1 MTHNTENTEPC
12 IERCGV
18 SAHRG
23 RTSPLNPIT
32 ADKYLKKVDIFEKD
46 GTIKFDKLKPYV
58 VDAADCLYSGCVV
71 IRNKFIE
78 AAKNHN
84 YREMYRL
91 IIASYAANDEDVP
104 FFIRAVA
111 GFRFNDIWQL
121 FADITADALDY
132 IIRLAIEEELEDKGL
147 LEEDDGCVGMTD

>member
-1 MTHNTENTEPC
+1 MIYTTENTEPC

-32 ADKYLKKVDIFEKD
+32 ADKYLKKVDVFEKD
-46 GTIKFDKLKPYV
+46 GTVKFDKLKPYIA
-58 VDAADCLYSGCVV
+58 DAADCVYSGCVV

-91 IIASYAANDEDVP
+91 LIASYASNDKDVP

-111 GFRFNDIWQL
+111 GFRFNDIWQS
-121 FADITADALDY
+121 FIEITADTLDY
-132 IIRLAIEEELEDKGL
+132 TIQLAIEEELEDAGE
-147 LEEDDGCVGMTD
+147 LEEDGAAAGMME

>member
-1 MTHNTENTEPC
+1 MTHNTENQEPC

-32 ADKYLKKVDIFEKD
+32 ADKYLKKADVFEKD
-46 GTIKFDKLKPYV
+46 GTVKFDKLKPQIG
-58 VDAADCLYSGCVV
+58 DAVDCLYSGCVV

-111 GFRFNDIWQL
+111 GFRFNDIWEL

-132 IIRLAIEEELEDKGL
+132 IIQLAIEEELEDEGL
-147 LEEDDGCVGMTD
+147 LEEDEALGLTE

>member
-1 MTHNTENTEPC
+1 MTHTNENTEPC

-32 ADKYLKKVDIFEKD
+32 ADKYLKKVDVFEKD
-46 GTIKFDKLKPYV
+46 GTIKFDKLKPYIG
-58 VDAADCLYSGCVV
+58 DAVDCLYSGCVV

-78 AAKNHN
+78 AAKNRN

-111 GFRFNDIWQL
+111 GFRFNDIWET
-121 FADITADALDY
+121 FAELTADTLDY
-132 IIRLAIEEELEDKGL
+132 TIQLAIEEELEDEGL
-147 LEEDDGCVGMTD
+147 LEEDEALGLTE

>member
-1 MTHNTENTEPC
+1 MTHTNENQEPC

-32 ADKYLKKVDIFEKD
+32 ADKYLKKVEIFEKD
-46 GTIKFDKLKPYV
+46 GTIKFDKLKPYIA
-58 VDAADCLYSGCVV
+58 DAADCLYSGCVV
-71 IRNKFIE
+71 IRNKFTE

-104 FFIRAVA
+104 FFIRAV
-111 GFRFNDIWQL
+111 GGLHTKGVWQF
-121 FADITADALDY
+121 FAEITADKLDY
-132 IIRLAIEEELEDKGL
+132 LIQLAIEDELKDNDNSY
-147 LEEDDGCVGMTD
+147 DDNAVGMTD

>member
-1 MTHNTENTEPC
+1 MTHNTENQEPC

-23 RTSPLNPIT
+23 GTSPLNPIT
-32 ADKYLKKVDIFEKD
+32 ADKYLKKADVFEKD
-46 GTIKFDKLKPYV
+46 GTVKFDKLKPHIG
-58 VDAADCLYSGCVV
+58 DAVDCLYSGCVV

-111 GFRFNDIWQL
+111 GFRFNDIWEL

-132 IIRLAIEEELEDKGL
+132 IIQLAIEEELEDEGL
-147 LEEDDGCVGMTD
+147 LEEDEALGLTE

>member
-1 MTHNTENTEPC
+1 MTHNTENQEPC

-32 ADKYLKKVDIFEKD
+32 ADKYLKKADVFEKD
-46 GTIKFDKLKPYV
+46 GTVKFDKLTPHLG
-58 VDAADCLYSGCVV
+58 DAVDCLYSGCVV

-111 GFRFNDIWQL
+111 GFRFNDIWEL

-132 IIRLAIEEELEDKGL
+132 IIQLAIEEELEDEGL
-147 LEEDDGCVGMTD
+147 LEEDEALGLTE

>member
-1 MTHNTENTEPC
+1 MTHTTESQEPC

-58 VDAADCLYSGCVV
+58 ADAADCMYSGCVV

-78 AAKNHN
+78 AAKAHD

-91 IIASYAANDEDVP
+91 LTAQYAANDEDVP

-111 GFRFNDIWQL
+111 GYRLNDIWEL
-121 FADITADALDY
+121 FADFTADGLDY
-132 IIRLAIEEELEDKGL
+132 IIRIAIEEELEDDGL
-147 LEEDDGCVGMTD
+147 LEEDDALGLTE

>member
-1 MTHNTENTEPC
+1 MTHNNENTEPC

-32 ADKYLKKVDIFEKD
+32 ADQYLRKAGIFTEDGNVDY
-46 GTIKFDKLKPYV
+46 DKLEPFAD
-58 VDAADCLYSGCVV
+58 DAADCLYSGCVV

-78 AAKNHN
+78 TAKNHN

-91 IIASYAANDEDVP
+91 LIASYASNNKDVP

-111 GFRFNDIWQL
+111 GFRFNDIWQS
-121 FADITADALDY
+121 FIEITADTLDCT
-132 IIRLAIEEELEDKGL
+132 IQLAIEEELEDAGE
-147 LEEDDGCVGMTD
+147 LEEDEDAAGMME

>member
-1 MTHNTENTEPC
+1 MEDVKICQSCAMPL
-12 IERCGV
+12 
-18 SAHRG
+18 
-23 RTSPLNPIT
+23 TSPDMFAT
-32 ADKYLKKVDIFEKD
+32 EKD
-46 GTIKFDKLKPYV
+46 GTVKFDKLKPYIG
-58 VDAADCLYSGCVV
+58 DAVDCLYSGCVV

-111 GFRFNDIWQL
+111 GFRFNDIWEL

-132 IIRLAIEEELEDKGL
+132 IIQLAIEEELDDEGL
-147 LEEDDGCVGMTD
+147 LEEDEALGLTE

>member
-23 RTSPLNPIT
+23 RTSPLNHIT
-32 ADKYLKKVDIFEKD
+32 ADKYLKKADVFEKD
-46 GTIKFDKLKPYV
+46 GTVKFDKLKPHIANAV
-58 VDAADCLYSGCVV
+58 DCLYSGCIV

-78 AAKNHN
+78 AAKNRN

-111 GFRFNDIWQL
+111 GYRFNDIWEF

-132 IIRLAIEEELEDKGL
+132 LIQLAIEDELEDEGL
-147 LEEDDGCVGMTD
+147 LEEDEALGLTE

>member
-1 MTHNTENTEPC
+1 MTHNTENQEPC

-23 RTSPLNPIT
+23 RMSPLNPIT
-32 ADKYLKKVDIFEKD
+32 ADKYLKKVDVFEKD
-46 GTIKFDKLKPYV
+46 GTIKFDKLKPYIA
-58 VDAADCLYSGCVV
+58 DAADCVYSGCVV

-111 GFRFNDIWQL
+111 GYRFNDIWEL

-132 IIRLAIEEELEDKGL
+132 IIQLGIEEELDDEGL
-147 LEEDDGCVGMTD
+147 LEEDEALGLTE